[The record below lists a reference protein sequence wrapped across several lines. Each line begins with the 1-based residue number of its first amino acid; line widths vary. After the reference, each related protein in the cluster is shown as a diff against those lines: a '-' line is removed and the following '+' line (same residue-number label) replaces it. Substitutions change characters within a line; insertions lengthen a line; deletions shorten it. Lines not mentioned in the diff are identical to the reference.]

1 MQPNERVSP
10 AKHTHVR
17 AGRLKRQAPTLS
29 ARPCVPLSQALA
41 ELQAADARE
50 VAAGNTDTI
59 NGFYQS
65 KHGGEMGRKHQ
76 HLIIRK
82 QYQTGDPNPNPNPN
96 PNQVGLRIS
105 PDLMA
110 GLMVSFLL

>member
-1 MQPNERVSP
+1 MSESVQQAHARTRRLAQEAS
-10 AKHTHVR
+10 TH
-17 AGRLKRQAPTLS
+17 TLS
-29 ARPCVPLSQALA
+29 SPVRPLSQALA

-96 PNQVGLRIS
+96 P
-105 PDLMA
+105 
-110 GLMVSFLL
+110 